1 MISGRL
7 VAGLAI
13 PAIVLIGCSTSG
25 PGETVSSTPVRPS
38 AISPSVEPSEILID
52 PPDPCS
58 LVDVEKLPQLSK
70 LVAKTPKNGAE
81 SSLKTCMWEN
91 YQSHHG
97 AYLRVAVSDLRPR
110 AQVPVHRNYD
120 LDCTDGSIV
129 TGSAGK
135 FCLSDDGEGLVIMY
149 HNVYV
154 SIGWATSAITRARPE
169 SERLRQANRLSGQL
183 ADQALRKLGE

>member
-58 LVDVEKLPQLSK
+58 LVDVE
-70 LVAKTPKNGAE
+70 N
-81 SSLKTCMWEN
+81 
-91 YQSHHG
+91 
-97 AYLRVAVSDLRPR
+97 
-110 AQVPVHRNYD
+110 
-120 LDCTDGSIV
+120 
-129 TGSAGK
+129 
-135 FCLSDDGEGLVIMY
+135 F
-149 HNVYV
+149 HN
-154 SIGWATSAITRARPE
+154 
-169 SERLRQANRLSGQL
+169 
-183 ADQALRKLGE
+183 